1 MNATIN
7 CRFTMNICKAIFLFI
22 LLNISLN
29 LRGQD
34 YTNHKEGQ
42 DFHSIFQNR
51 TSGQFVGTVNGLL
64 IVENSKSKQTILD
77 FQGSPSF
84 LTLEEDLEEVYDV
97 SFKTYKGQTTSGKT
111 SIVYKTYATA
121 NTFSI
126 QLNGKSYGIS
136 FIDGACDYVI
146 NGLDYSYVSEGGI
159 EYLILR
165 FTDKVKLQDKY
176 NHTESTYLMVM
187 PNSTLIFAIKDN

>member
-1 MNATIN
+1 MNTTIN
-7 CRFTMNICKAIFLFI
+7 CRFTMNICKAIFLFV
-22 LLNISLN
+22 LLNLSLS

-34 YTNHKEGQ
+34 YTNPKEGKV
-42 DFHSIFQNR
+42 FHSIFQNR

-64 IVENSKSKQTILD
+64 IVENSKTKQTILD
-77 FQGSPSF
+77 FQGSPSS

-97 SFKTYKGQTTSGKT
+97 SFKTYKGHSTSGKT
-111 SIVYKTYATA
+111 SIAYKTYATA
-121 NTFSI
+121 NAFSI

-146 NGLDYSYVSEGGI
+146 HGLDYSYISEDGI

-165 FTDKVKLQDKY
+165 FTDKVKLQDI
-176 NHTESTYLMVM
+176 NNNTENTYLMIM
-187 PNSTLIFAIKDN
+187 PNSTLIFAIKDK